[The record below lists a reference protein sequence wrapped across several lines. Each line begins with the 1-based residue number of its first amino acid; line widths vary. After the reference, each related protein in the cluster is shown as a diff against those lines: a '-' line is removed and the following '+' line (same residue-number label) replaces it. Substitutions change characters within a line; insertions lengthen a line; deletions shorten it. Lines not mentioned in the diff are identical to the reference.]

1 MASPDAD
8 ASPRARSQWQRAV
21 SAVAA
26 RDGTDAGPPSSD
38 FSSVAAEATFV
49 RRLNSRKSFSAAF
62 GRRSLS
68 GKVVK
73 IVDDAELSRDAAPRS
88 TAPRS
93 SAPASPPPA
102 ARRLSGDL
110 ASRPEGDVVTL
121 EGVVHGKTTD
131 IRVRTV
137 VSENLTLEPVV
148 AFKPSQF
155 FRTALYESLP
165 RRELARR
172 PRGRD
177 APVRAHPEE
186 ARFAAGARLMVPTF
200 VAAGTPMVDLTRSS
214 SARWRS
220 RTSAT
225 CSCSSS
231 GSPWC

>member
-110 ASRPEGDVVTL
+110 ASRPDDVVTL
-121 EGVVHGKTTD
+121 EGIALANDGDEFNMYEATAPYA
-131 IRVRTV
+131 RRTL
-137 VSENLTLEPVV
+137 LTP
-148 AFKPSQF
+148 
-155 FRTALYESLP
+155 RTAGGRALLRAAFLSSGGRRALRQGLKLP
-165 RRELARR
+165 R
-172 PRGRD
+172 PW
-177 APVRAHPEE
+177 
-186 ARFAAGARLMVPTF
+186 
-200 VAAGTPMVDLTRSS
+200 
-214 SARWRS
+214 RWR
-220 RTSAT
+220 
-225 CSCSSS
+225 
-231 GSPWC
+231 PWRWLRKAA

>member
-93 SAPASPPPA
+93 SAPASPPPVCFTA
-102 ARRLSGDL
+102 AHTT
-110 ASRPEGDVVTL
+110 SRSPL
-121 EGVVHGKTTD
+121 
-131 IRVRTV
+131 
-137 VSENLTLEPVV
+137 
-148 AFKPSQF
+148 
-155 FRTALYESLP
+155 
-165 RRELARR
+165 
-172 PRGRD
+172 
-177 APVRAHPEE
+177 
-186 ARFAAGARLMVPTF
+186 
-200 VAAGTPMVDLTRSS
+200 SS
-214 SARWRS
+214 SAAS
-220 RTSAT
+220 RTNSGTSRHPAARMF
-225 CSCSSS
+225 SSS
-231 GSPWC
+231 SSLLSCVLPPVYMKVRTDGTTKRKV